1 MFSKEIEELVE
12 IYIKYEGYIQKQM
25 EMVERMKQFEEKI
38 IPSDFDFN
46 LPGLSREVIQKL
58 SSVAPRTI
66 GQAMRIPGVTPA
78 AIAILMVA
86 VQKGIKA
93 KK

>member
-1 MFSKEIEELVE
+1 
-12 IYIKYEGYIQKQM
+12 
-25 EMVERMKQFEEKI
+25 
-38 IPSDFDFN
+38 
-46 LPGLSREVIQKL
+46 L